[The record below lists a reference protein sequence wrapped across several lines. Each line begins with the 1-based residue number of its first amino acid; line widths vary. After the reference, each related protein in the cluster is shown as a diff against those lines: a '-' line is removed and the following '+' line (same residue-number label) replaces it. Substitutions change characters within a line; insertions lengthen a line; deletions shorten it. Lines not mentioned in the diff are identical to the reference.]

1 MSTEGQDAA
10 PEHGG
15 NPEKEGPTWE
25 AASQVAIQVIRNRS
39 GQGQL
44 AGEEEILEELVGLGL
59 LEGDAADLVAPM
71 AEILSTA
78 ASGFDDLKTIS
89 DQDEKNRYYSSQFM
103 TEAYARLLVRREG
116 DPLQLIAEVVR
127 ENSLLYPRPF
137 PLGAFERSPFS
148 MTREETRRC
157 LEQMACLQ
165 TYQDIARTTTSAGN
179 AFLYSTLHLDADY
192 AATLAEWIDVGQ
204 YDNP

>member
-1 MSTEGQDAA
+1 MNTEGQDAA
-10 PEHGG
+10 LECGG
-15 NPEKEGPTWE
+15 NPETEGPTWE
-25 AASQVAIQVIRNRS
+25 AASKVAIQVIRNRS

-59 LEGDAADLVAPM
+59 LEGGAADLVAPT
-71 AEILSTA
+71 AKILSAA
-78 ASGFDDLKTIS
+78 ASECDDLATIP
-89 DQDEKNRYYSSQFM
+89 DQDGKSRYYSSQFM
-103 TEAYARLLVRREG
+103 TAAYARLLVRREG

-148 MTREETRRC
+148 MTREEAQRC

-165 TYQDIARTTTSAGN
+165 AYQDIARTTTSAGH
-179 AFLYSTLHLDADY
+179 AFLFSTLHLDTDY
-192 AATLAEWIDVGQ
+192 ATTLAEWIDVGQ
-204 YDNP
+204 HDNP